1 MFEGE
6 PDHLVPST
14 SEALVGGDVFAVVG
28 RMVGHSFLHGGPSLP
43 GISPAVLHVL
53 FGGSP
58 ESAPVTL
65 EDCPD
70 MDIRDSIALVRQSVP
85 LSMAFQKLFQVR
97 FLRCSLIPIKKFKLH
112 VLKV

>member
-6 PDHLVPST
+6 SDHLVPST
-14 SEALVGGDVFAVVG
+14 SEALAGSEAFAVAG

-43 GISPAVLHVL
+43 GISPAVRHVL

-70 MDIRDSIALVRQSVP
+70 MGIRDSITLV
-85 LSMAFQKLFQVR
+85 
-97 FLRCSLIPIKKFKLH
+97 SLIVKPRANQCRN
-112 VLKV
+112 V

>member
-70 MDIRDSIALVRQSVP
+70 MDIRDSIALVRQSEVYR
-85 LSMAFQKLFQVR
+85 FQWHFKNYFKYVFFGVHLFR
-97 FLRCSLIPIKKFKLH
+97 
-112 VLKV
+112 